1 MDRSILQIGRLH
13 VILNYEQQQSMR
25 QSLLLSSLLSLLSSL
40 SQLSLSTI
48 ISINKN
54 KDNNKIVIVLFLLI
68 IQTTFVESLVCYDGA
83 DCLKAHTCNECN
95 GIGCIRMKSY
105 NTEHIHTIALTC
117 LPYATRVYQLE
128 PAGCRISLSGDSEH
142 CICYDNDYCNRASG
156 LSLFNFKL
164 VPSFILIIYVTIS
177 FTLLYLL

>member
-1 MDRSILQIGRLH
+1 MDRSILQIGRLN
-13 VILNYEQQQSMR
+13 VILNDEQQQQQQSMR
-25 QSLLLSSLLSLLSSL
+25 QSLLLSSLSSLLL
-40 SQLSLSTI
+40 LSLSTI

-54 KDNNKIVIVLFLLI
+54 RDNSKIFIVLFLLI
-68 IQTTFVESLVCYDGA
+68 IQTTTIESLVCYDGA
-83 DCLKAHTCNECN
+83 DCLQAHTCNECN

-142 CICYDNDYCNRASG
+142 CICYDNDYCNRANG
-156 LSLFNFKL
+156 LSIFNFKL
-164 VPSFILIIYVTIS
+164 IPSIILIIYVTIS
-177 FTLLYLL
+177 FALLYLL